1 MKALKTPRICS
12 IVLSAANSVEKQKT
26 TSESESSS
34 VFGTYINRVRAF
46 SRNARLYLLSEAIY
60 GTATGIFQLLFNF
73 YVLSLGYNAAIL
85 GNMVAARSMTSL
97 IVALPCGFLTN
108 RIGRRNSIVIS
119 IAGFSAS
126 VVFMLLFP
134 STLMFIAM
142 NVVQGLAQALSGVAM
157 GPFLMENSKEAERT
171 YLFSLASGMRM
182 TAVSIGQ
189 WIGGYLPTWFA
200 LRLAIN
206 AMDAQSYSL
215 SLWAVA
221 LSGFLA
227 VLPMLFIPNQVS
239 AEAGRSAFAP
249 VSFIRKH
256 PGKFERL
263 ILPTLIT
270 SVGAGLIM
278 PFMNVFFRNVH
289 QQSDTSIGI
298 IFAWGSLAMG
308 LGLVVAPALA
318 ERFGKIQVVVG
329 TQALSVPFLI
339 MLGFSPWFGIVLVA
353 YYARTMLMNMSTP
366 IYSTF
371 VMEQVDPDSRGMLA
385 SLTSMAWNFGWALSP
400 TISGY
405 LQVRHGFGPSFTLTI
420 LLYSIAIG
428 MYYVWFLRPKTIK
441 AVQVSE

>member
-1 MKALKTPRICS
+1 MDTDSLTPGEKNGSVLATYLSRI
-12 IVLSAANSVEKQKT
+12 
-26 TSESESSS
+26 
-34 VFGTYINRVRAF
+34 RAF
-46 SRNARLYLLSEAIY
+46 SKNARLYLLSEAIY

-73 YVLSLGYNAAIL
+73 YVLSLGYNEAVL

-97 IVALPCGFLTN
+97 IMAIPCGFLTD

-126 VVFMLLFP
+126 VALMLLYP
-134 STLMFIAM
+134 SSLMFIAM
-142 NVVQGLAQALSGVAM
+142 NIIQGLAQSLSGVAM

-171 YLFSLASGMRM
+171 YLFSLSSGLRM
-182 TAVSIGQ
+182 TAISIGQ

-206 AMDAQSYSL
+206 AMETKAYSF
-215 SLWAVA
+215 SLWGVA

-227 VLPMLFIPNQVS
+227 VLPMLFVASRVS
-239 AEAGRSAFAP
+239 RAADRPTFAP
-249 VSFIRKH
+249 LSFIRKN
-256 PGKFERL
+256 PGKFEKL

-270 SVGAGLIM
+270 SIGAGLIM

-289 QQSDTSIGI
+289 QQSDTSIGT

-308 LGLVVAPALA
+308 MGLIIAPALA
-318 ERFGKIQVVVG
+318 ERFGKIQIVVV
-329 TQALSVPFLI
+329 TQALSVPFLAL
-339 MLGFSPWFGIVLVA
+339 LGFAPWFGIVLVA
-353 YYARTMLMNMSTP
+353 YYVRTMLMNMSSP
-366 IYSTF
+366 IYSTY

-405 LQVRHGFGPSFTLTI
+405 LQIRYGFGPPFILTI
-420 LLYSIAIG
+420 LLYTVAIG
-428 MYYVWFLRPKTIK
+428 MYYLWFWRPDQKEK
-441 AVQVSE
+441 GLVSE

>member
-1 MKALKTPRICS
+1 MDTDSLTPGEKNGSVLATYLSRI
-12 IVLSAANSVEKQKT
+12 
-26 TSESESSS
+26 
-34 VFGTYINRVRAF
+34 RAF
-46 SRNARLYLLSEAIY
+46 SKNARLYLLSEAIY

-73 YVLSLGYNAAIL
+73 YVLSLGYNEAVL

-97 IVALPCGFLTN
+97 IMAIPCGFLTD

-126 VVFMLLFP
+126 VALMLLYP
-134 STLMFIAM
+134 SSLMFIAM
-142 NVVQGLAQALSGVAM
+142 NIIQGLAQSLSGVAM

-171 YLFSLASGMRM
+171 YLFSLSSGLRM
-182 TAVSIGQ
+182 TAISIGQ

-206 AMDAQSYSL
+206 AMETKAYSF
-215 SLWAVA
+215 SLWGVA

-227 VLPMLFIPNQVS
+227 VLPMLFVASRVS
-239 AEAGRSAFAP
+239 RAADRPTFAP
-249 VSFIRKH
+249 LSFIRKN
-256 PGKFERL
+256 PGKFEKL

-270 SVGAGLIM
+270 SIGAGLIM

-289 QQSDTSIGI
+289 HQSDTSIGT

-308 LGLVVAPALA
+308 MGLIIAPALA
-318 ERFGKIQVVVG
+318 ERFGKIQIVVV
-329 TQALSVPFLI
+329 TQALSVPFLAL
-339 MLGFSPWFGIVLVA
+339 LGFAPWFGIVLVA
-353 YYARTMLMNMSTP
+353 YYVRTMLMNMSSP
-366 IYSTF
+366 IYSTY

-405 LQVRHGFGPSFTLTI
+405 LQIRYGFGPPFILTI
-420 LLYSIAIG
+420 LLYTVAIG
-428 MYYVWFLRPKTIK
+428 MYYLWFWRPDQKEK
-441 AVQVSE
+441 GLVSE